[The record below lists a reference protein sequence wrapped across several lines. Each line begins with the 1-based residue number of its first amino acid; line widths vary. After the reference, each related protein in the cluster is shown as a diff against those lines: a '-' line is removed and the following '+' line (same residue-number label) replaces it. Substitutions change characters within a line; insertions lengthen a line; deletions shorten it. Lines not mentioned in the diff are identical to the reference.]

1 MPQAMY
7 TQAEVDQLLA
17 KTAADTLAAATAND
31 ITVLQVQAAAAAAA
45 KQAVAGLP
53 APTAGV
59 TLDQVQKLIDA
70 SIAKALVSMPRT
82 YVGTAFPP
90 DAPDQSILL
99 VPTP

>member
-17 KTAADTLAAATAND
+17 KVAADTLAAATAAD

-45 KQAVAGLP
+45 KQAVAALP
-53 APTAGV
+53 APTVGV
-59 TLDQVQKLIDA
+59 TLDQVQKLIA
-70 SIAKALVSMPRT
+70 QALVSMPRT